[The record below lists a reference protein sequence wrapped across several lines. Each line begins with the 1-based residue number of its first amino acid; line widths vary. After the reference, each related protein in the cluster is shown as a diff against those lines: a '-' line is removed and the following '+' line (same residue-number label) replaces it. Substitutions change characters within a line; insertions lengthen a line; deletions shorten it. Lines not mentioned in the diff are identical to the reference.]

1 MVVMFLYVLAH
12 DMNNRVIQRKF
23 VRSGET
29 VSRHFSLMLL
39 AVVRLHDELI
49 KKLVP
54 VTNHLH
60 KSTMEVFRGTCSR
73 SHLVYNTKG
82 DFVYNSFRRVAN
94 SCILRDA
101 LAQPNELQVPKGYY
115 YLYDAG
121 YPNVKGFL
129 IPYRGQRY
137 HLQEWRDTRNVS
149 TTAKEYFNMKHLS
162 ARNIIECT
170 FDFLKSHWAIL
181 RGKSNYALQVQCRT
195 ILTCCLLHNL
205 INREITNGEDIDNI
219 DEGDSTYAMTTVGD
233 DIIFSTLRSRTSGLS
248 GRMN

>member
-1 MVVMFLYVLAH
+1 MIHESDLVCRQSTCMDKRTFAILCHLLRIFVSHSSTEIVDVEEMVVMFLYVLAH

-60 KSTMEVFRGTCSR
+60 KSTMEVFR
-73 SHLVYNTKG
+73 
-82 DFVYNSFRRVAN
+82 
-94 SCILRDA
+94 
-101 LAQPNELQVPKGYY
+101 GYY